1 VPPRCSIFGGY
12 ARGSETPS
20 MSLADDGQDRETRR
34 PMWIIPDNANSA
46 PVWSGLCKNS
56 FGTNG
61 SRPMG

>member
-1 VPPRCSIFGGY
+1 
-12 ARGSETPS
+12 
-20 MSLADDGQDRETRR
+20 MSLADDGQDRKTRR